1 MRRYRDSLYPPPAR
15 RWWTKWVV
23 AVAVLIIKMS
33 HSLSNIKV
41 RAKVISFQDLL
52 ILGWIEIAVK
62 NIEDKKSDNFSLVCI
77 FFVNFWWLT
86 FGTSFD
92 YFVLKKPCCAGEI
105 QLCYL
110 LLLEAVKLVT
120 LSNDAIITSLC
131 LYTSMLRVHV
141 KILTTINFF
150 FRLKGVD
157 YWNQTIQDEKNQRV
171 NKHNGWEHLS
181 ST

>member
-1 MRRYRDSLYPPPAR
+1 
-15 RWWTKWVV
+15 
-23 AVAVLIIKMS
+23 MS

-52 ILGWIEIAVK
+52 ILDWIEIAVK
-62 NIEDKKSDNFSLVCI
+62 VLCSDLKHWGQKKWQFFFGLY

-92 YFVLKKPCCAGEI
+92 YFVLKKPCCAGKI

-110 LLLEAVKLVT
+110 LLLEAVKLVS